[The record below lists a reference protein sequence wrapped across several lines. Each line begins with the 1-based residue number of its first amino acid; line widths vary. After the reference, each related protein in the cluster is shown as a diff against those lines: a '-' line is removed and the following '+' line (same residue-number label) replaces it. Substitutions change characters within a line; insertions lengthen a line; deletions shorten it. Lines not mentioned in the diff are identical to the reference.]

1 MFGSLVLRSRLTRIG
16 PTTPLGFVLRHFREC
31 MTTTG
36 AWGVVNPPE
45 STPNIFADP
54 RFGSVDSQIW
64 WNVRLSGRYIY
75 SSPTTV
81 VIIHSRK
88 CLRTISKVVVGAML
102 AKRER
107 RTSAQI
113 MLCQKMDFGI
123 RFLSKVCIFRSR
135 IFLRGSIWR
144 GQRGGIK
151 NPLNLIC
158 STIIQ
163 ILRNEFIA

>member
-1 MFGSLVLRSRLTRIG
+1 MHVFSKNVFQNPLLIQHVRCARSALSFDPHSSHNTSRVC
-16 PTTPLGFVLRHFREC
+16 PQAFSEC

-107 RTSAQI
+107 RMSAQI
-113 MLCQKMDFGI
+113 MLYQKWILEYVFCQKHAFFGHEFFFEG
-123 RFLSKVCIFRSR
+123 RFGGV
-135 IFLRGSIWR
+135 RGV
-144 GQRGGIK
+144 G
-151 NPLNLIC
+151 
-158 STIIQ
+158 
-163 ILRNEFIA
+163 

>member
-1 MFGSLVLRSRLTRIG
+1 MHVFFKKRVPKVHCWYNMFGALVLRSRLTRIAS
-16 PTTPLGFVLRHFREC
+16 TTPLGFVLRHFREC

-45 STPNIFADP
+45 STSNIFADP

-75 SSPTTV
+75 SFPITV

-88 CLRTISKVVVGAML
+88 CLRTVSKVVVGAML
-102 AKRER
+102 TKRER

-113 MLCQKMDFGI
+113 MLYQKWILEYVFCQKHAFFGHGFFFETRFGGI
-123 RFLSKVCIFRSR
+123 RGV
-135 IFLRGSIWR
+135 G
-144 GQRGGIK
+144 
-151 NPLNLIC
+151 
-158 STIIQ
+158 
-163 ILRNEFIA
+163 